1 LGITCKLR
9 DGRDKLRDG
18 SAPFENGHRLAGP
31 GDLFEDR
38 EALGF
43 EFGGINFSH
52 VTNLHD

>member
-1 LGITCKLR
+1 LGIPSEPR

-18 SAPFENGHRLAGP
+18 SAPFENGHRLAGL
-31 GDLFEDR
+31 GDLIEDR